1 MSDENWLWKPRLLPR
16 SRYSSTGYLRSLAK
30 DDRPKRRSKSCTRA
44 SESWSSYH
52 RRPTYAVNRYIRV
65 EEGAIRAGTHA
76 RELKDFFSDEKSQES
91 RLTESLRRLL
101 SDRVVRLEK
110 DDLREIHEFTD
121 DFEKAQYLVHEAKS
135 HLEKAIRD
143 LTDAKRAQAE
153 TELDYALKNL
163 DELVGFTQTRR
174 DSLMRPLTT
183 SYRVLLN
190 MEKARHVSAD

>member
-1 MSDENWLWKPRLLPR
+1 MEAALTAAIPVLFNRLFAIL
-16 SRYSSTGYLRSLAK
+16 S
-30 DDRPKRRSKSCTRA
+30 KRRPSKEEIEELYSGLRELVKLSQET
-44 SESWSSYH
+44 
-52 RRPTYAVNRYIRV
+52 TYAVNRYIRV

-76 RELKDFFSDEKSQES
+76 RELKDFFSDERSQES

-135 HLEKAIRD
+135 YLEKAIRD
-143 LTDAKRAQAE
+143 LTDAKRAQSE

-163 DELVGFTQTRR
+163 DELVSFTQTRR

>member
-1 MSDENWLWKPRLLPR
+1 LEAALTAAIPVLFNRLFAIL
-16 SRYSSTGYLRSLAK
+16 S
-30 DDRPKRRSKSCTRA
+30 KRRPSKEEIEELYSGLRELVKLSQET
-44 SESWSSYH
+44 
-52 RRPTYAVNRYIRV
+52 TYAVNRYIRV

-76 RELKDFFSDEKSQES
+76 RELKDFFSDERSQES

-143 LTDAKRAQAE
+143 LTDAKRAQSE

-163 DELVGFTQTRR
+163 DELVSFTQTRR

>member
-1 MSDENWLWKPRLLPR
+1 LEAALTAAIPVLFNRLFAIL
-16 SRYSSTGYLRSLAK
+16 S
-30 DDRPKRRSKSCTRA
+30 KRRPSKEEIEELYSGLRELVKLSQET
-44 SESWSSYH
+44 
-52 RRPTYAVNRYIRV
+52 TYAVNRYIRV

-76 RELKDFFSDEKSQES
+76 RELKDFFSDERSQES

-135 HLEKAIRD
+135 YLEKAIRD
-143 LTDAKRAQAE
+143 LTDAKRAQSE

-163 DELVGFTQTRR
+163 DELVSFTQTRR

>member
-1 MSDENWLWKPRLLPR
+1 MEAALTAAIPVLFNRLFAIL
-16 SRYSSTGYLRSLAK
+16 S
-30 DDRPKRRSKSCTRA
+30 KRRPSKEEIEELYSGLRELVKLSQET
-44 SESWSSYH
+44 
-52 RRPTYAVNRYIRV
+52 TYAVNRYIRV

-76 RELKDFFSDEKSQES
+76 RELKDFFSDERSQES

-143 LTDAKRAQAE
+143 LTDAKRAQSE

-163 DELVGFTQTRR
+163 DELVSFTQTRR

>member
-1 MSDENWLWKPRLLPR
+1 M
-16 SRYSSTGYLRSLAK
+16 
-30 DDRPKRRSKSCTRA
+30 
-44 SESWSSYH
+44 
-52 RRPTYAVNRYIRV
+52 
-65 EEGAIRAGTHA
+65 
-76 RELKDFFSDEKSQES
+76 
-91 RLTESLRRLL
+91 L